1 MKKKWKQKEEEDNFG
16 KKIEKKNMWE
26 KLKLNSQPAYMKKIK
41 STKTILKKKKKKKVH
56 EKKKKSHV
64 VNIVVIH
71 NVLKK
76 KTTELNF
83 QSVQY

>member
-1 MKKKWKQKEEEDNFG
+1 VG
-16 KKIEKKNMWE
+16 KVKVKFSTSLYEKNKIDKDHFE
-26 KLKLNSQPAYMKKIK
+26 
-41 STKTILKKKKKKKVH
+41 KKKKRKKFT
-56 EKKKKSHV
+56 KKSHV

>member
-1 MKKKWKQKEEEDNFG
+1 MKTKGRRRQFW
-16 KKIEKKNMWE
+16 KKNWKTKHVGKVKVKFSTSLYE
-26 KLKLNSQPAYMKKIK
+26 KNKINK
-41 STKTILKKKKKKKVH
+41 DHFKKKKKKKVH